1 MKKLNWGILGCADIA
16 ENRLVPALV
25 NETDNG
31 VLYALA
37 SRGGARFERM
47 KERYHPQRT
56 YLDYDALL
64 RDPAVDAVYIPVPN
78 GLHKEWI
85 IRAARAGKHILCEK
99 PLVCTQ
105 QELDEAEAACR
116 ENGVI
121 LIEAFACMHS
131 PLFDSMKAVIASG
144 EIGEVKSVYSAF
156 CYPLDD
162 GPSVVWDKALEGGAL
177 YDIGCYC
184 TQTIRT
190 LTGREPVSARAVGRF
205 GPTGVDVCCYGA
217 FDLGDGV
224 YGLLE
229 TSLDSAFKR
238 VTEVKGTRGCIRFDR
253 TPNAWGDV
261 SYEVPTKDERRTVT
275 LSYKSSYALELE
287 QMGRCVLEGETP
299 RYTLR
304 ESRANIR
311 ALEMLFDEIRR

>member
-99 PLVCTQ
+99 PL
-105 QELDEAEAACR
+105 AA
-116 ENGVI
+116 
-121 LIEAFACMHS
+121 
-131 PLFDSMKAVIASG
+131 
-144 EIGEVKSVYSAF
+144 
-156 CYPLDD
+156 
-162 GPSVVWDKALEGGAL
+162 
-177 YDIGCYC
+177 
-184 TQTIRT
+184 
-190 LTGREPVSARAVGRF
+190 
-205 GPTGVDVCCYGA
+205 
-217 FDLGDGV
+217 
-224 YGLLE
+224 
-229 TSLDSAFKR
+229 
-238 VTEVKGTRGCIRFDR
+238 GT
-253 TPNAWGDV
+253 
-261 SYEVPTKDERRTVT
+261 
-275 LSYKSSYALELE
+275 
-287 QMGRCVLEGETP
+287 
-299 RYTLR
+299 
-304 ESRANIR
+304 
-311 ALEMLFDEIRR
+311 